1 MQFDFS
7 TAGRA
12 ARDTIPVPT
21 LPYDAIRRRSDT
33 ADFRARSQLLVVC
46 FAVALIGVSTATG
59 LAQKTLA
66 GVRIWLSADKAALAV
81 DSFVMVRDPLA
92 SDVRQV
98 IDSASFAP
106 VLPTRFPRGTH
117 VSMLMYSPQSQPNTI
132 SLQYLN
138 DRTGYHSGLTVV
150 ATSAIERGSVP
161 SSALSRGAFSWRV
174 GGETVLIPSERAHE
188 AQIQALKSD
197 LSSAQPRTFQ
207 ESLLRTVTV
216 LGAPPPVADAVQG
229 YADPGSVLIGSQ
241 FADKIARLAEANQ
254 PLPDSRIVTLTNI
267 PPGGG
272 GPDYATATLHWSTRT
287 AVSSDGIKAV
297 DAVLRAAKP
306 HCKCAILY
314 SGEAGGAY
322 NVALV
327 ASSPPYAAVRYSV
340 SKRTLFV
347 HRTDPGIP
355 H

>member
-1 MQFDFS
+1 MRLDFS

-12 ARDTIPVPT
+12 ARDTLPVPAI
-21 LPYDAIRRRSDT
+21 PYDAIRRRS
-33 ADFRARSQLLVVC
+33 AAAAFRARAQLLAVC

-92 SDVRQV
+92 SDVWRV

-117 VSMLMYSPQSQPNTI
+117 VSMLMYSPQSRPNTI
-132 SLQYLN
+132 SLEYRN

-161 SSALSRGAFSWRV
+161 SSAVSRGAFSWRV
-174 GGETVLIPSERAHE
+174 GGETVLIPREQANE
-188 AQIQALKSD
+188 PQILALKTD

-216 LGAPPPVADAVQG
+216 LGASPPVADAVQG

-241 FADKIARLAEANQ
+241 FVGTIARLAEANQ

-267 PPGGG
+267 PSGGG
-272 GPDYATATLHWSTRT
+272 GPDYSKATLHWSTRT
-287 AVSSDGIKAV
+287 AVPSDGLKAV
-297 DAVLRAAKP
+297 DAVLRASKP

-327 ASSPPYAAVRYSV
+327 AASPPYAAVRYTV

-347 HRTDPGIP
+347 RRTDPGIL